1 MTKPTSAER
10 SCIDTSKAN
19 FKDIKPT
26 ESYAA
31 EERLTSHE
39 LQWKKENK
47 PGIEAYNNYIAL
59 HGLFNDRMR
68 KF

>member
-10 SCIDTSKAN
+10 SSDEASKAN
-19 FKDIKPT
+19 SNDAKCSEINAP
-26 ESYAA
+26 
-31 EERLTSHE
+31 EERLTCQE

-47 PGIEAYNNYIAL
+47 LGIEAYNDYIAN

-68 KF
+68 SF